1 MPRTLAKGR
10 PPRPRRAQ
18 VPRASSGPLGRFALL
33 LPLLLPAALLGGC
46 GYSEIQELDEQ
57 AGTARADIEVQ
68 LLRRAELVPT
78 LVETVQRF
86 GSFDEF
92 VIEAVADSRVGLVA
106 AVRSG
111 DMSRIGAASAA
122 LSSALDQLLAGAA
135 AYYDNLAADPGFQR
149 LRSQLDGTE
158 EQIVLAGSL
167 YNDAVRRYNE
177 YIGAFPQLV
186 TAKIIGADMRE
197 PFEPQGN
204 PVSPSSADE

>member
-1 MPRTLAKGR
+1 
-10 PPRPRRAQ
+10 
-18 VPRASSGPLGRFALL
+18 LGRFALL

-68 LLRRAELVPT
+68 LLRRAELVPA

-177 YIGAFPQLV
+177 YIAAFPQLV

>member
-1 MPRTLAKGR
+1 MPRTLSKGR
-10 PPRPRRAQ
+10 PPRPRRAPA
-18 VPRASSGPLGRFALL
+18 PRASTGRLGRFSRL
-33 LPLLLPAALLGGC
+33 LPLLLLLGGC

-135 AYYDNLAADPGFQR
+135 AYYDDLAADPGFQR

-158 EQIVLAGSL
+158 EQIVLASSL

-177 YIGAFPQLV
+177 YIAAFPQLV

-197 PFEPQGN
+197 PFEPQDK